1 MRRFAQSA
9 PRHVFAVVVL
19 FLVCSSSGEVQA
31 ADPALTFDFGRALEC
46 RDVTPAEY
54 AALYP
59 DERIV
64 EATLRLS
71 VHLTG
76 GAISDVAE
84 IRVEIV
90 DGDSRLRVHDFAPRT
105 RLESEYAEAIETTKT
120 VESNHS
126 FSASL
131 GGEIPCLGGGVAN
144 VTPTLGGG
152 TGGKEV
158 VTEKVKRVAPMQ
170 AVVASGT
177 MNEEHGVFFTL
188 RPSPTGTLEGVHA
201 LSVQFVVPA
210 TWRGEALR
218 VTVNATGEQKVLWMK
233 QQAVWAHKSTPVA
246 LYLAGDTGARRA
258 AMKFVERQ

>member
-1 MRRFAQSA
+1 M
-9 PRHVFAVVVL
+9 VGG
-19 FLVCSSSGEVQA
+19 SSGDVQA
-31 ADPALTFDFGRALEC
+31 ADPALTFDFSRALEC
-46 RDVTPAEY
+46 RDVTPAEF

-59 DERIV
+59 DDRIV

-76 GAISDVAE
+76 GAISDVGE

-105 RLESEYAEAIETTKT
+105 RLESEYADAIETTKT

-131 GGEIPCLGGGVAN
+131 GGELPCLGGGVAN
-144 VTPTLGGG
+144 VTPTIGGG

-158 VTEKVKRVAPMQ
+158 VTEKVKRVPPMQ

-188 RPSPTGTLEGVHA
+188 RPSPTGTLEGVHE
-201 LSVQFVVPA
+201 LSVQFAVPA

-218 VTVNATGEQKVLWMK
+218 VTVQATGQQKVLWMK
-233 QQAVWAHKSTPVA
+233 QQAVWGYKSTPVA
-246 LYLAGDTGARRA
+246 LYLAGDAGARRA
-258 AMKFVERQ
+258 AMRFVERQ